1 MTFYDKLLN
10 SYKCRYTLNERGK
23 NPHTNK
29 QAYMYNKVHI
39 TVTQTDMIV
48 KTSRDETRNELDPVT
63 VAKSA
68 LLADAMFL
76 FVSRYKNLL

>member
-1 MTFYDKLLN
+1 
-10 SYKCRYTLNERGK
+10 
-23 NPHTNK
+23 
-29 QAYMYNKVHI
+29 MYNKVHI

-48 KTSRDETRNELDPVT
+48 KISQDETRNEPGPVT

-76 FVSRYKNLL
+76 FVSRYKNLF